1 LKFFSLFVGGGG
13 YNLVNTSKLFTKL
26 TSILV
31 EEEISNEIPESE
43 KYFEMYEPEFHLKIK
58 KGKDK
63 NLNTKEEL
71 DEMISFFK

>member
-1 LKFFSLFVGGGG
+1 
-13 YNLVNTSKLFTKL
+13 
-26 TSILV
+26 V